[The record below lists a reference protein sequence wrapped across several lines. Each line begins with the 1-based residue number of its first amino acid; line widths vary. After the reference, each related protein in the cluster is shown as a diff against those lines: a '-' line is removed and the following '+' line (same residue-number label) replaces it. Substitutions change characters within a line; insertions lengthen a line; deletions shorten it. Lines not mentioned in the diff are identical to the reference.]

1 MRVSM
6 KVDYG
11 VRALIDLAQNHG
23 NGPVQTAEIAS
34 RQSVPEPY
42 LDQLLTSLK
51 KVGFVRSRRGPNG
64 GYTLAVESAQLSL
77 GMIVNALEGPVLP
90 IDCLDGSLEC
100 NLAGHCA
107 QQDVWRKVENLTQR
121 ILDATSVAD
130 LASTQRQHERRAMY
144 YI

>member
-51 KVGFVRSRRGPNG
+51 KVGFVRSRRGPPRRSYFIPLRLGTDYTVPFDKGQSRGLPPFLYTG
-64 GYTLAVESAQLSL
+64 GHVPRPCKR
-77 GMIVNALEGPVLP
+77 IGPVNSP
-90 IDCLDGSLEC
+90 
-100 NLAGHCA
+100 
-107 QQDVWRKVENLTQR
+107 RR
-121 ILDATSVAD
+121 IT
-130 LASTQRQHERRAMY
+130 
-144 YI
+144 